1 MDFVVCQGGRCIH
14 ARRIS
19 VNLNP
24 EPLGWIDS
32 VQEVSEKLAVEVKKL
47 GVAGHSAIVLY
58 HSPSQIVELT
68 GFEVRSAKDACNAAK
83 LRCSDSMPVSGLAA
97 ICESSCVGVDSQGSN
112 RKFHTV
118 AVAEREDV
126 LGAIE
131 EMV

>member
-32 VQEVSEKLAVEVKKL
+32 VQEVSEKLAAEVKKL
-47 GVAGHSAIVLY
+47 GVAGQSAIVLY

-68 GFEVRSAKDACNAAK
+68 GFEVRSARDACNAAK

-97 ICESSCVGVDSQGSN
+97 ICKSSCVGVDSQG
-112 RKFHTV
+112 R
-118 AVAEREDV
+118 
-126 LGAIE
+126 IE
-131 EMV
+131 SFIP